1 MSEHLAQQAPHHPR
15 PVPGILPEHAPA
27 LHAYAEAFCAKPR
40 DATDLAAQVLARGA
54 PQQGPALRTTLLA
67 EVRRTAHGWLRDERS
82 ALLRPEFRSWSRRA
96 ADTFGPV
103 DTLRR
108 VEYGSVLLAAFE
120 QLADQSRAALWLCLA
135 EEGESAQAAR
145 LLNTTE
151 EFAESLAQSARGRLV
166 DTFLRVRAD
175 RTADPRC
182 VHYGGMLGAIAR
194 GTHREAPADLRQ
206 HLDVCR
212 FCAHDLRLLRTLASG
227 EAEEARRL
235 LVDQVLVW
243 GGAAYRKGRAAG
255 RSEGRAAG
263 RASGPGT
270 SAGPRT
276 PSSAPAEEPQGA
288 QGGSSRPTGRRRRR
302 SVMMVAFTVVLT
314 SLLTTAV
321 VRQLSGSDPAEGAE
335 PQAAP
340 DTSATGDAGSPSPS
354 ATADAAAS
362 VAPVVLRS
370 VANGRCVTGPA
381 ADASPASGQD
391 RGPVPAPDPVL
402 AACDGGEDQRWRV
415 VTLEDGAVALVNV
428 ASRLCLD
435 IAGERVAGD
444 GMQQRPCAN
453 EQADAPFPEDQAF
466 LAERAGGSAFALV
479 CQDNPDIALGVRSGE
494 VRMRSTPAAGK
505 AVHFSLGGVD
515 DASANAL
522 GL

>member
-1 MSEHLAQQAPHHPR
+1 MSEHLAQQAPHHPQ
-15 PVPGILPEHAPA
+15 PGPGILPEHAPA
-27 LHAYAEAFCAKPR
+27 VHAYAEAFCAKPR
-40 DATDLAAQVLARGA
+40 DATDLAAQVLARG
-54 PQQGPALRTTLLA
+54 PRQPGPALRTALLA
-67 EVRRTAHGWLRDERS
+67 DVRRTAHGWLRDERS
-82 ALLRPEFRSWSRRA
+82 ALLRPEFRAWSRRA

-108 VEYGSVLLAAFE
+108 VEHGSVLLAAFE
-120 QLADQSRAALWLCLA
+120 QLSDQSRAALWLCLA

-151 EFAESLAQSARGRLV
+151 EFAGSLAQSARGRLV
-166 DTFLRVRAD
+166 DTVLRVRAD

-206 HLDVCR
+206 HLDICR

-227 EAEEARRL
+227 GAQEARRL

-243 GGAAYRKGRAAG
+243 GGAAYRRA
-255 RSEGRAAG
+255 RSAG
-263 RASGPGT
+263 RAPAA
-270 SAGPRT
+270 AGPAGRG
-276 PSSAPAEEPQGA
+276 PAEPPAAAREHPV
-288 QGGSSRPTGRRRRR
+288 SRPPGRRRRR
-302 SVMMVAFTVVLT
+302 TACTVAVTVVLT
-314 SLLTTAV
+314 AVLTTAV
-321 VRQLSGSDPAEGAE
+321 LRELSGSDPAEGAE
-335 PQAAP
+335 QAVAE
-340 DTSATGDAGSPSPS
+340 AGAASPS
-354 ATADAAAS
+354 ASSAS
-362 VAPVVLRS
+362 PASAAPVVLRS
-370 VANGRCVTGPA
+370 AANGRCVTGPA
-381 ADASPASGQD
+381 GSAASDEAQAQART

-402 AACDGGEDQRWRV
+402 AACDGGEDQQWRV
-415 VTLEDGAVALVNV
+415 VALEDGAVALVNV

-466 LAERAGGSAFALV
+466 LAQAAGDDAFALV
-479 CQDNPDIALGVRSGE
+479 CQDNPDIALGVRSGK
-494 VRMRSTPAAGK
+494 VRMRSTAAVGK
-505 AVHFSLGGVD
+505 AVRFSLDGVD
-515 DASANAL
+515 DTTANAL